1 MKVNQRCLR
10 HIRPLLGILI
20 CVLGFVTT
28 VLRGGVSLSLRG
40 VRSLSDL
47 GRLRLVSRYDY
58 LRLMGCLSS
67 LGCVCVFRLL
77 CRGSCS
83 VLRLTLYPFPG
94 ASLLS
99 IVFFC
104 CSSVQINGKRKRCEL
119 DDRCGMRKTTITF
132 VLARQVRQVRWRLG
146 VWWCYAVPM

>member
-1 MKVNQRCLR
+1 
-10 HIRPLLGILI
+10 LLGILI

-47 GRLRLVSRYDY
+47 GRLRLVSRYDC

-83 VLRLTLYPFPG
+83 VLRLIDIV
-94 ASLLS
+94 S
-99 IVFFC
+99 ISWSISFILTRKKIDMNA
-104 CSSVQINGKRKRCEL
+104 CSI
-119 DDRCGMRKTTITF
+119 F
-132 VLARQVRQVRWRLG
+132 
-146 VWWCYAVPM
+146 